1 MQCSFEQYF
10 GSRKTDGVGMVIEK
24 KPSNGHSLVTL
35 YDHFT
40 RLLDEGNRL
49 SSEKD
54 KRNDERFEAIKELM
68 DAKEKRDVERH
79 NSQKEMT
86 ALALTSAKEAT
97 VKAEVSI
104 TERLEAH
111 NNIRVTMEAREKK
124 FAEKEL
130 VESKMESVIRRVE
143 NLEKTEDRK
152 VATGQGKAHLW
163 GYIVGVIGVLAML
176 WGMFNK

>member
-1 MQCSFEQYF
+1 MTNTN
-10 GSRKTDGVGMVIEK
+10 KT

-40 RLLDEGNRL
+40 SLLEEGSRL
-49 SSEKD
+49 SNEKD
-54 KRNDERFEAIKELM
+54 KRTDERFQAIKELM
-68 DAKEKRDVERH
+68 EAKEGRDAERH
-79 NSQKEMT
+79 NAQKEMT

-97 VKAEVSI
+97 VKAETSI
-104 TERLEAH
+104 TFWLEAH
-111 NNIRVTMEAREKK
+111 NNIRRTLASSKKK